1 MLKHIIIIIWTMSFW
16 GGLLTGQSAF
26 SHEAKNWEET
36 QKAIVLVY
44 QSQDTEDSEFSDSQE
59 ITSENAEPNPELPP
73 NKFNKFLEDNP
84 NKPPEEIEKDLAGMG
99 TGFWIDNQHVVTN
112 YHVIKNMDQNKIQLW
127 TAFYPFPLKNIKVVG
142 VDKSIDLA
150 VLRVETKIEH
160 PSLKFAKERVNDGET
175 VYAIGHGLSLVW
187 SVTSGII
194 SNNYRQSPQ
203 DSFVQYY
210 QTDAVINPGNSGGP
224 LINEEGEVVGVNVLI
239 LSPNKFYIGYGYS
252 IPSILAERVVSRII
266 MTGSYKRPGIGIQMS
281 SIDDEEAYLKL
292 LEVGINSMVLVKD
305 LSPDMPAKEAGIKQ
319 GDIIVSANDEPIIV
333 SGHLIE
339 ALWKL
344 DPGDVVKLGIYRG
357 DNIIYI
363 EVPLVEIPA
372 PQEIPYG
379 R

>member
-84 NKPPEEIEKDLAGMG
+84 NKPPEEVEKDLAGMG

-150 VLRVETKIEH
+150 VLRVETKMEH

-266 MTGSYKRPGIGIQMS
+266 MTGSHKRPGIGIQMS

>member
-44 QSQDTEDSEFSDSQE
+44 QSQDTEDSELSDSQE
-59 ITSENAEPNPELPP
+59 ITSENAEPSPELPP

-84 NKPPEEIEKDLAGMG
+84 NKPPEEVEKDLAGMG

-266 MTGSYKRPGIGIQMS
+266 MTGSHKRPGIGIQMS

>member
-59 ITSENAEPNPELPP
+59 IISENAEPNPELPP

-266 MTGSYKRPGIGIQMS
+266 MTGSHKRPGIGIQMT

>member
-44 QSQDTEDSEFSDSQE
+44 QSQDTEDSELSDSQE

-84 NKPPEEIEKDLAGMG
+84 NKPPEEVEKDLAGMG

-266 MTGSYKRPGIGIQMS
+266 MTGSHKRPGIGIQMS

>member
-1 MLKHIIIIIWTMSFW
+1 MSFW

-266 MTGSYKRPGIGIQMS
+266 MTGSHKRPGIGIQMT

>member
-1 MLKHIIIIIWTMSFW
+1 MLKHIIIIIWTMAFW

-26 SHEAKNWEET
+26 GHEAKNWEET
-36 QKAIVLVY
+36 QKAIVLVF
-44 QSQDTEDSEFSDSQE
+44 QSQDEKDNESSEIE
-59 ITSENAEPNPELPP
+59 PEEVESESESPP

-84 NKPPEEIEKDLAGMG
+84 SKKPPEEVEKDLAGMG

-112 YHVIKNMDQNKIQLW
+112 YHVIQNMDQNKIQLW
-127 TAFYPFPLKNIKVVG
+127 TSFYPFPLTDVKVVG

-150 VLRVETKIEH
+150 VLRVKTKIEH
-160 PSLKFAKERVNDGET
+160 PSLKFAKERVEDGEI

-210 QTDAVINPGNSGGP
+210 QSDTVINPGNSGGP

-266 MTGSYKRPGIGIQMS
+266 MTGSHKRPGIGIQMS
-281 SIDDEEAYLKL
+281 SIDDEETYLRL
-292 LEVGINSMVLVKD
+292 LEAGIESMVLVKE

-319 GDIIVSANDEPIIV
+319 GDIIVSANDQPVIV

-339 ALWKL
+339 ELWKL

-372 PQEIPYG
+372 PQKIPFG

>member
-266 MTGSYKRPGIGIQMS
+266 MTGSHKRPGIGIQMT